1 MRRICVFCGAS
12 AGARPEYRDA
22 ARAAGRAI
30 AEAGRTVVY
39 GGGRV
44 GLMGVL
50 ADAALEAG
58 GEVIGVIPRAL
69 SSSEIAH
76 GGLTELRVVGSM
88 HERKATMERLS
99 DGFLAMPGG
108 FGTLD
113 ELFEILTWAQL
124 GLHAKPVCLLNV
136 CGYYDGLLNML
147 KHAVSERFVRR
158 EHLAALLVAR
168 CGEEA
173 VRALVAAQP
182 GSPPLGAKRLRP

>member
-1 MRRICVFCGAS
+1 
-12 AGARPEYRDA
+12 
-22 ARAAGRAI
+22 
-30 AEAGRTVVY
+30 
-39 GGGRV
+39 
-44 GLMGVL
+44 
-50 ADAALEAG
+50 
-58 GEVIGVIPRAL
+58 
-69 SSSEIAH
+69 
-76 GGLTELRVVGSM
+76 
-88 HERKATMERLS
+88 MERLS

-147 KHAVSERFVRR
+147 EHAVSERFVRR

-182 GSPPLGAKRLRP
+182 GSPPSGAKRLRP